1 MMQFKPACEEL
12 YQEMVSEV
20 YTSRQIDFSETSR
33 ITYCFKVCMDYWT
46 RLRAQAKT
54 HNFADEEEE
63 IWFFKLLKPKF
74 TALLEYYTFVYH
86 AVLFMPTLNDEEM
99 HAFWKKE
106 KEKINQFYAKN
117 GAFCQYYKSGNTS
130 LDRLYFLR
138 TNAADCTNCYNKL
151 YDTDP
156 EMVSSHGHLASTM
169 LAYDMYE
176 AYIQQQS
183 KKVDDHI
190 SL

>member
-20 YTSRQIDFSETSR
+20 YTLRRVDLSASSR
-33 ITYCFKVCMDYWT
+33 ITYCFKVCMDYWN
-46 RLRAQAKT
+46 RLKEMLKS
-54 HNFADEEEE
+54 HSFANNEEE
-63 IWFFKLLKPKF
+63 IWFFKALKPKF
-74 TALLEYYTFVYH
+74 TALIEYYTLVYH
-86 AVLFMPTLNDEEM
+86 ALLFMPTMNDDD
-99 HAFWKKE
+99 AQLFWRKE
-106 KEKINQFYAKN
+106 NERIHHFYSKN
-117 GAFCQYYKSGNTS
+117 AAFCQYYKSGNTS
-130 LDRLYFLR
+130 LDALYFLSS
-138 TNAADCTNCYNKL
+138 NAAGCNNCYNKL

-156 EMVSSHGHLASTM
+156 EMITSHGHLASTL